1 MFIPMS
7 DAAVRLT
14 GRWFLSETA
23 ATATACGAYFE
34 AAFKGEYAL
43 LHFYIGDNTNPYPHL
58 WISVDGGARIEAPVD
73 RYLRIA
79 ARGEGP
85 HAVQVI
91 YKSANENQHRW
102 YAPLVGK
109 IAFEGFDADA
119 PAALPADERPFIEFV
134 GDSITE
140 GILID
145 PKQHYVDAN
154 HGFHDRTLQDDV
166 TAGYAWLT
174 AEKLD
179 MRPILMG
186 YGAVGCTH
194 AGSGSVPRAADSYP
208 YCFNGAPI
216 PAVGRKLIVINHG
229 ANDRRNPDLYLP
241 CYEELLDV
249 VRKLHPEAK
258 IVVLSP
264 FTGYA
269 DERLSAFVPDYNARK
284 GADLGLVLTGG
295 WISPEPLH
303 PLRDGHRTVAEHLA
317 ERLSAML
324 A

>member
-1 MFIPMS
+1 MFIKMS
-7 DAAVRLT
+7 DTESIRLT
-14 GRWFLSETA
+14 GRWFRNDDIAIT
-23 ATATACGAYFE
+23 TACGSYFE
-34 AAFKGEYAL
+34 AGFTGEYAL

-58 WISVDGGARIEAPVD
+58 WISVDGSPRVEAPVD
-73 RYLRIA
+73 RFLRVTA
-79 ARGEGP
+79 KGEGP
-85 HAVQVI
+85 HVVTVI
-91 YKSANENQHRW
+91 YKSANERQHRW

-119 PAALPADERPFIEFV
+119 PAPLPADDRPVIEFV

-145 PKQHYVDAN
+145 AERHYNDAS
-154 HGFHDRTLQDDV
+154 HSVQDRTLQDDV

-174 AEKLD
+174 AEKLN

-208 YCFNGAPI
+208 YCFDGTPI
-216 PAVGRKLIVINHG
+216 PDVRREFIVINHG
-229 ANDRRNPDLYLP
+229 ANDRRNPDSYLP

-249 VRKLHPEAK
+249 VRRMHPEAR

-269 DERLSAFVPDYNARK
+269 DERLAAFVPDFNARK
-284 GADLGLVLTGG
+284 GADVALILTGG
-295 WISPEPLH
+295 WICPEPVH
-303 PLRDGHRTVAEHLA
+303 PLRDGHRTVAAHLA
-317 ERLSAML
+317 AEL
-324 A
+324 AKLA